1 MRIEIIKKPDFA
13 KIAKNVRFGTAVGLT
28 KTAKAAQAAS
38 IASINA
44 TFTVRG
50 NWVRPSNKFGIRI
63 TAAKP
68 DKLEAA
74 VKTAADWLATHETGG
89 ERKPRSSSAFAVP
102 TENIR
107 RNKRQIIPEAQKPK
121 GLKNTFVIETRK
133 GPVLYQRV
141 FANKAGKYTTRR
153 LKKGLGSKIVPV
165 YGLERT
171 VKIKKNST
179 FYEPV
184 KKTVDAELGKNIRRE
199 ILNALATM
207 R

>member
-1 MRIEIIKKPDFA
+1 MRIEIIKRPDFA

-28 KTAKAAQAAS
+28 KTAKASQAAS
-38 IASINA
+38 IAAVKS

-50 NWVRPSNKFGIRI
+50 NWLQPSNKFGIRI
-63 TAAKP
+63 TPATP
-68 DKLEAA
+68 EKLESA
-74 VKTAADWLATHETGG
+74 VRTAADWLATHETGG
-89 ERKPRSSSAFAVP
+89 ERKPRGSAFAVP

-107 RNKRQIIPEAQKPK
+107 RNQRQIIPKAQRPK
-121 GLKNTFVIETRK
+121 GLKNTFVIQTRK
-133 GPVLYQRV
+133 GPVLFQRL

-153 LKKGLGSKIVPV
+153 LKKGLGSTIVPV

-171 VKIKKNST
+171 VKIKKEST
-179 FYEPV
+179 FFEPV